1 VSAEVIVARASAA
14 GRSAV
19 AWVRLSGQPVDAV
32 RDAVLRPRS
41 AGPWRSRVQRRV
53 DLVDGGEVFD
63 DGLATWVRG
72 PHTAT
77 GEDTLEVGLHG
88 NPLLVDRLVGACRR
102 AGARLARPGEFT
114 RRGVE
119 HGKLDLLQ
127 AEGIDQLIRARTAS
141 GLAVARQGVAGPLSD
156 WMHQLREELLQQA
169 AELEARL
176 DYPDDE
182 LALAPDEAVVQ
193 ALGALGARCRA
204 LAATEDVGRVRVEGA
219 RVALVGP
226 VNAGKS
232 SLFNRLLGRDRAL
245 VHPTAGTTRD
255 VVEATTTLAGVEL
268 TLLDTAGERPT
279 SDPVEAAGLALAR
292 QLVDEADLLLVV
304 CRHGPADPVERHILA
319 RTAHRDRLVVVN
331 HADRA
336 EAPALA
342 GALRTSARTGAGV
355 AALAEAVA
363 EAVGGAGRAE
373 ALHIASERQ
382 ADRLRAVAEAA
393 EEAAEALAIAGPAVA
408 ADGVVEAVSIL
419 DELTGADTRED
430 VLSALFARFCIGK

>member
-1 VSAEVIVARASAA
+1 MDVIVARASAA

-19 AWVRLSGQPVDAV
+19 AWVRLSGDDVAMV
-32 RDAVLRPRS
+32 RDAVCRPRR

-53 DLVDGGEVFD
+53 DLVHGPEAFD

-88 NPLLVDRLVGACRR
+88 NPLLVDRFVAACIA

-127 AEGIDQLIRARTAS
+127 AEGVDQLIRARTAD
-141 GLAVARQGVAGPLSD
+141 GLAVARAGVTGPLSD
-156 WMHQLREELLQQA
+156 WVGALRAELLAQA

-182 LALAPDEAVVQ
+182 LALASDEAVRE
-193 ALGALGARCRA
+193 ALAGAAARCRG
-204 LAATEDVGRVRVEGA
+204 LAATQAAGRVRVEGA

-232 SLFNRLLGRDRAL
+232 SLFNALLGRARAL
-245 VHPTAGTTRD
+245 VHATPGTTRD
-255 VVEATTTLAGVEL
+255 VVEAPVVLGGQEV
-268 TLLDTAGERPT
+268 TLLDTAGERT
-279 SDPVEAAGLALAR
+279 TDDPVEAAGLALA
-292 QLVDEADLLLVV
+292 QELVDEADLLVV
-304 CRHGPADPVERHILA
+304 VLRQGPSDPVEAGILA
-319 RTAHRDRLVVVN
+319 RTARRPRVVVVN
-331 HADRA
+331 QVDRPDA
-336 EAPALA
+336 PTVPEAV
-342 GALRTSARTGAGV
+342 RTSAATGHGV
-355 AALAEAVA
+355 HALGKAIAAAVTGQ
-363 EAVGGAGRAE
+363 VRDD
-373 ALHIASERQ
+373 ALQIASERQ
-382 ADRLRAVAEAA
+382 AGRLLAVASLADEAA
-393 EEAAEALAIAGPAVA
+393 TCLDDAGPAVA
-408 ADGVVEAVSIL
+408 ADAVVEAIGVL

-430 VLSALFARFCIGK
+430 VLSTLFARFCIGK